1 MVIPGEGTVP
11 PIYDGQYYVNLGLWR
26 RQEAN
31 LALRKDVYR
40 AATRINGKTEIY
52 EYDKRSEEDKYWEI
66 QVRMQDYTNYY
77 GTSYNREIYP
87 ADYNYRASITNLFG
101 SELELYITYKITLR
115 NTSQNILS
123 EITEVVDYYDKDYT
137 YKPELSWVMYK
148 DNNSDGNEKV
158 YVSKDEYY
166 DMMHNLDGNKIK
178 EARDIDSSYSTK
190 QTDGTYNGESIYTE
204 VSQADIEEKL
214 NSVYIRGLEDKKLAT
229 GESAYIYLTFKVNA
243 DSEGPVI
250 LDDDNSLKENFVEIN
265 GYTTYYA
272 KGQKLPNDVEITNND
287 TVAGLFDA
295 DSTPGNLCLDDL
307 KGDRYEKNFEDDT
320 DRAKSIKVTLD
331 EEAIRR
337 INGIVWEDERTQK
350 ISDSI
355 IGDGLRQS
363 DEIGIKG
370 VTVELVEVLENGNQ
384 YIWQTVNTG
393 DNGKYQFENI
403 IPGNYIVRFSYGH
416 NKDIVLTTSNGGYN
430 AVSYNGQD
438 FKSTVYSQDLKN
450 NVELADYIET
460 HYSIQEADK
469 LAQSGLN
476 LSDAKDLWETKQIKI
491 GRTDNNYTKY
501 ENESYQ
507 GRQNVNSY
515 SLEKVQNHIAEVLAS
530 PYLNPNEQLI
540 EELIK
545 NTNMVAESGIIVL
558 EGEYN
563 RTNTDGLNDNSN
575 GSDIYLFENDK
586 NGNYTINNVDLGL
599 TERPK
604 AQLELNSKVTNVK
617 ITLSNKEVLFDA
629 QKTAQNLVW
638 LSNKEYN
645 LTDKM
650 SNNKYKEYYDNSKTN
665 NKYNRYAYKTEIDE
679 LITGLY
685 QNGAN
690 GIVQATMDEELMHGA
705 TIDVIYELKVTNSG
719 ETDYTGKEFYYKAR
733 GANESNKVVT
743 SANLVTDY
751 VANNLQYKEVEN
763 KGWNLIKSE
772 ELINKGLV
780 NNSLNDK
787 VNKFNSIL
795 QTSELEKYLKPGE
808 EITKTLSLS
817 QTITAQNEN
826 DDLTY
831 VNMAEIVQTSNNVGR
846 RMAYSI
852 VGNQDPTLDAPSEV
866 DATKAEEVLILPPF
880 GSEYIYYGLAIAVAA
895 ILGLGIFLIKKK
907 VMR

>member
-1 MVIPGEGTVP
+1 MENLQTIWNVLTTKNEFKKKTSITL
-11 PIYDGQYYVNLGLWR
+11 IFYFILGLTIIFF
-26 RQEAN
+26 Q
-31 LALRKDVYR
+31 
-40 AATRINGKTEIY
+40 
-52 EYDKRSEEDKYWEI
+52 
-66 QVRMQDYTNYY
+66 
-77 GTSYNREIYP
+77 
-87 ADYNYRASITNLFG
+87 
-101 SELELYITYKITLR
+101 TYLLI
-115 NTSQNILS
+115 
-123 EITEVVDYYDKDYT
+123 
-137 YKPELSWVMYK
+137 
-148 DNNSDGNEKV
+148 
-158 YVSKDEYY
+158 
-166 DMMHNLDGNKIK
+166 
-178 EARDIDSSYSTK
+178 
-190 QTDGTYNGESIYTE
+190 IYT
-204 VSQADIEEKL
+204 DIVPALILGIIILIVYFCFILYCLSKTNKLEIIVQNLEEEKL
-214 NSVYIRGLEDKKLAT
+214 YNRTLSSLYDNIRGVKHDFNNIVQAIGGYISTNDIDGLKLYYNGLLEDCQKINNLSLLNPELINNPA
-229 GESAYIYLTFKVNA
+229 IYSLLTFK
-243 DSEGPVI
+243 
-250 LDDDNSLKENFVEIN
+250 
-265 GYTTYYA
+265 YY
-272 KGQKLPNDVEITNND
+272 K
-287 TVAGLFDA
+287 
-295 DSTPGNLCLDDL
+295 
-307 KGDRYEKNFEDDT
+307 
-320 DRAKSIKVTLD
+320 
-331 EEAIRR
+331 
-337 INGIVWEDERTQK
+337 
-350 ISDSI
+350 
-355 IGDGLRQS
+355 S